1 MHSKIIKTPVN
12 RGLPLKLGLLAGVI
26 LFVLGTP
33 PAMADIYK
41 YVDKYG
47 RVTLTDR
54 PDRSGYQKLVRTW
67 KGWVPATR
75 SFSNP
80 SFASDRRKYEPVI
93 AEAAAKNNLPKE
105 LVHAV
110 VTAES
115 AYDKDA
121 VSRKGAVGLMQLM
134 PETGRRYGVLN
145 RNDPVANVHGGT
157 HYLGDLMQMFKND
170 VRLAVAAYNAG
181 ENAVIDYGYKIP
193 PFAETRE
200 YVRRVMQYYED
211 YKARGID
218 TGLPYPVK
226 KPAARPSASLP
237 LRSVAQVKFS
247 SPE

>member
-1 MHSKIIKTPVN
+1 MKKTSLNAGVA
-12 RGLPLKLGLLAGVI
+12 LKLKLLVGVV
-26 LFVLGTP
+26 FFTFCSQPVL
-33 PAMADIYK
+33 ADIYK

-67 KGWVPATR
+67 KGWVPAAR

-80 SFASDRRKYEPVI
+80 SFAADRAKYAPTI
-93 AEAAAKNNLPKE
+93 AEAAARNNLPKE

-115 AYDKDA
+115 GYDSDA

-157 HYLGDLMQMFKND
+157 HYLSDLMQMFKND

-181 ENAVIDYGYKIP
+181 ENAVIDAGYKIP

-211 YKARGID
+211 YKAGGID
-218 TGLPYPVK
+218 TIL
-226 KPAARPSASLP
+226 PAARKAIIKPSASLP

>member
-1 MHSKIIKTPVN
+1 MQNKSNHIRQTF
-12 RGLPLKLGLLAGVI
+12 KLGWLAAVV
-26 LFVLGTP
+26 FFSFCS
-33 PAMADIYK
+33 PAALADIYK

-67 KGWVPATR
+67 KGWVPAAR
-75 SFSNP
+75 SFNNP
-80 SFASDRRKYEPVI
+80 SFAADRRRYEPVI

-145 RNDPVANVHGGT
+145 RNDPIANVHGGT
-157 HYLGDLMQMFKND
+157 HYLSDLMQMFRND

-211 YKARGID
+211 YKAKGID
-218 TGLPYPVK
+218 GALTAPVK

-237 LRSVAQVKFS
+237 LRSVAQIRI
-247 SPE
+247 SPAAE

>member
-1 MHSKIIKTPVN
+1 MKKTSHHT
-12 RGLPLKLGLLAGVI
+12 GLAFKLRLLAGI
-26 LFVLGTP
+26 IFFMLCTP
-33 PAMADIYK
+33 PVMADIYK

-54 PDRSGYQKLVRTW
+54 PDRSGYQRLVRTW
-67 KGWVPATR
+67 KGWVPAAR

-80 SFASDRRKYEPVI
+80 SFASDRRKYAPTI

-115 AYDKDA
+115 AYEKDA

-145 RNDPVANVHGGT
+145 RSDPIANVHGGT
-157 HYLGDLMQMFKND
+157 HYLSDLMQMFKSD

-193 PFAETRE
+193 PYAETRE
-200 YVRRVMQYYED
+200 YVRRVMQYYEE
-211 YKARGID
+211 YKTRGID
-218 TGLPYPVK
+218 APLSAAGEKPV
-226 KPAARPSASLP
+226 AARPSASLP

-247 SPE
+247 SP